1 MDQVKFFKGC
11 LPKTLLVAFL
21 NTLSHIIS
29 KFGAA
34 MKASIKG
41 ILTKSWA
48 ASLFK
53 FQWKNLIK
61 ENFLDR
67 FWLVL
72 MSPDSSSNSNQKVK
86 GKSIL
91 TKSKKLNNHRTGNPG
106 PANIEA

>member
-1 MDQVKFFKGC
+1 M
-11 LPKTLLVAFL
+11 
-21 NTLSHIIS
+21 
-29 KFGAA
+29 
-34 MKASIKG
+34 
-41 ILTKSWA
+41 
-48 ASLFK
+48 
-53 FQWKNLIK
+53 K